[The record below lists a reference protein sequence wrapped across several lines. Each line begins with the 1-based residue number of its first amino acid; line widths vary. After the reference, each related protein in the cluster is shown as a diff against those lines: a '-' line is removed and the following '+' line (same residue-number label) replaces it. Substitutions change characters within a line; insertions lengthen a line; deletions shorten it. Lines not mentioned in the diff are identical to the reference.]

1 MEAGDLL
8 WWSLKGAAERVIMMT
23 VFDCL
28 VLDFALAL
36 CRHFLC
42 IMFCISII
50 FPASPLIVW
59 THSLVTEYILW
70 IMSLLHIRVTE
81 NWGKKGSCSICGF
94 FWLSGSG
101 QWQWQWCGLQTEAPF
116 IRLWKWDRWQRWW
129 QEAKEARKAKS
140 SQKQR
145 GGFHWRRDPQVK
157 LVPCVVFLIVLK
169 VTFGF
174 LWKHLFVST
183 IKTYS

>member
-23 VFDCL
+23 VFNCL

-50 FPASPLIVW
+50 FPASPSIVW

-81 NWGKKGSCSICGF
+81 NWKEKAAAQYVALLAF
-94 FWLSGSG
+94 RLRPMTVTVMW
-101 QWQWQWCGLQTEAPF
+101 APN
-116 IRLWKWDRWQRWW
+116 WSTVHQ
-129 QEAKEARKAKS
+129 A
-140 SQKQR
+140 
-145 GGFHWRRDPQVK
+145 
-157 LVPCVVFLIVLK
+157 LK
-169 VTFGF
+169 VRPMTAMMTRSQRSEEGQE
-174 LWKHLFVST
+174 LAKTTWRVSLT
-183 IKTYS
+183 RRFAGKTCPVCCFSYCS